1 MFAKRVAY
9 DWKGEALKKENARL
23 VVQVYNISMKKKE
36 AQVLER
42 LERAKI
48 YKKWAENDQ
57 LNA

>member
-9 DWKGEALKKENARL
+9 DWKGEAPKKENARL